1 MNVPENI
8 KATQSRGH
16 SNPLAHSVSVDH
28 HLAPCGHTTS
38 AELRGDNRLIYRLA
52 LYLKKEKLLGLG
64 MWLSGRMHA
73 YHAENTL
80 PKNLWK
86 EAQSPGLPVV
96 CVMVAQDG
104 TGRDKYYNGIYKLI
118 QSRYK
123 ILFIIKIQRKLS
135 GTQGVWLS
143 DVL

>member
-1 MNVPENI
+1 MLNVPENI

-16 SNPLAHSVSVDH
+16 SNPLAHSVSIDH
-28 HLAPCGHTTS
+28 QLAPCGHTTS
-38 AELRGDNRLIYRLA
+38 AELRSDNRLIYCLA

-64 MWLSGRMHA
+64 IWLSGRMHA

-96 CVMVAQDG
+96 AQDG
-104 TGRDKYYNGIYKLI
+104 TRRDKHYNVIYKLI

-135 GTQGVWLS
+135 GIQGVWLS